1 MTDRKLA
8 QMDPVKV
15 TLESLE
21 RAGIPYK
28 LYDKVRVEPSEERYG
43 GFLLLL
49 QIVGEIFFHE
59 GRGIAVVV
67 SRLMGLLD
75 PNT

>member
-49 QIVGEIFFHE
+49 QIVGKKFFIKVE
-59 GRGIAVVV
+59 V
-67 SRLMGLLD
+67 SLLLFHI
-75 PNT
+75 

>member
-49 QIVGEIFFHE
+49 QIVGEFFFIKVE
-59 GRGIAVVV
+59 V
-67 SRLMGLLD
+67 LLLLFHV
-75 PNT
+75 

>member
-49 QIVGEIFFHE
+49 QIVGKKNFIKVEVSLLLFH
-59 GRGIAVVV
+59 I
-67 SRLMGLLD
+67 
-75 PNT
+75 

>member
-49 QIVGEIFFHE
+49 QIVGEVF
-59 GRGIAVVV
+59 
-67 SRLMGLLD
+67 S
-75 PNT
+75 

>member
-1 MTDRKLA
+1 MTDPKLA

-43 GFLLLL
+43 GFLPLSKFVGKVFFMKVEVSLLL
-49 QIVGEIFFHE
+49 FH
-59 GRGIAVVV
+59 V
-67 SRLMGLLD
+67 
-75 PNT
+75 